1 MSKSAGWLSPFN
13 GQPPRLSRDHHLRP
27 EMRIPI
33 FYYFCNVTRFGDDAA
48 SFACRSDT
56 GDDNESSKWPRD
68 TCQANRARR
77 RSTINTRQFRLPRPP
92 SIPTCLISSSLESQL
107 DSIQV
112 PPPMFSLSALN
123 GIPLSTAL
131 NK

>member
-1 MSKSAGWLSPFN
+1 MVGIGWISDVGPGIALGILHILVQTLNPMSKSAGWLSPFN
-13 GQPPRLSRDHHLRP
+13 GQPPRLSRGHHLRP
-27 EMRIPI
+27 EMWIPI

-68 TCQANRARR
+68 TCQANRAHR

-92 SIPTCLISSSLESQL
+92 SIPTCLISS
-107 DSIQV
+107 
-112 PPPMFSLSALN
+112 
-123 GIPLSTAL
+123 
-131 NK
+131 